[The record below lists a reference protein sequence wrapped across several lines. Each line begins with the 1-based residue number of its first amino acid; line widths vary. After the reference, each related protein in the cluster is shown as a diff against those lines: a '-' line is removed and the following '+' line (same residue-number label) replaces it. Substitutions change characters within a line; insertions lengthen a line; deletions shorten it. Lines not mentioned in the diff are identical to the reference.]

1 VPRQHELTSFWRI
14 CFDRPLNVQEHV
26 FSDLFNAVSDVEAFL
41 WLHYGIELALYP
53 QVEAQIIFQ
62 SDRSRLLRALEV
74 VIKAGVGRFFPP
86 ALYTF
91 LGEAFRSEAIFDIR
105 HAGRLASDPVNTIVF
120 DMLFHEIA
128 RTCSNPLFS
137 AFSDLITFGT
147 DDEWRMLIKQNADPD
162 QVLSGTGKKV
172 DILSAGYF
180 AALDHMGAMD
190 ELVRY
195 CADELMGDGA
205 ASSSDQ
211 AILMLRERIRSIHS
225 WRVKLDDP
233 IIRRR
238 FISVTDK
245 LRKQL
250 DSDRELTSVGF
261 ESDSL
266 LTVIASLGANWLGDD
281 SFSCAAPNRDQFLA
295 APKRASR
302 KFVVLAGSERQL
314 VRGARLIHASH
325 PDQTIEVSV
334 RLRHKSETKHRELK
348 AALEKPGFQPM
359 SRTEYE
365 SAHGADPADLNQ
377 IRKFAQEF
385 GLKVHETGTELA
397 RRTVLV
403 SGTVAQFQKAFNVE
417 LKEYSHPKGNF
428 RGRVGAIHVPA
439 EYADII
445 TGVFGLD
452 NRPQAEPHFRRLP
465 ETPGI
470 KAHAATIS
478 YDPNQVAQIYDYPA
492 GDGTGQCIGLI
503 ELGGGFQL
511 NHLTNYFGS
520 LNLATPQVLSV
531 LVDGGT
537 NSPGDPNGP
546 DGEVMLDIEVTG
558 AIAPAAKI
566 VVYFAPNTDQG
577 FLDAITTAVHDSTN
591 QPSVISISWG
601 GPESSWTTQSLTN
614 YDDAFQS
621 AAAMG
626 VTVCVASGDNGSTDG
641 VNDGN
646 NHVDFPASSSFALAC
661 GGTTLQANGHIANEL
676 VWNDLPN
683 GGAAGG
689 GVSDFFP
696 LPAYQDGFDVPAPTV
711 QGGGRGVPDVSG
723 DADPN
728 TGYNILVDGENAVI
742 GGTSAVAPLWA
753 GLVARIN
760 QSTGKPIGYLNP
772 QIYNQASEASG
783 FHDITQGNNGAFSAG
798 PGWDPCTGLGSP
810 DGAKLLAAL
819 TGTSS
824 SIHAAASVKSHQP
837 KDKNKAKESAA

>member
-1 VPRQHELTSFWRI
+1 MST
-14 CFDRPLNVQEHV
+14 
-26 FSDLFNAVSDVEAFL
+26 
-41 WLHYGIELALYP
+41 
-53 QVEAQIIFQ
+53 
-62 SDRSRLLRALEV
+62 
-74 VIKAGVGRFFPP
+74 
-86 ALYTF
+86 T
-91 LGEAFRSEAIFDIR
+91 
-105 HAGRLASDPVNTIVF
+105 
-120 DMLFHEIA
+120 
-128 RTCSNPLFS
+128 
-137 AFSDLITFGT
+137 
-147 DDEWRMLIKQNADPD
+147 
-162 QVLSGTGKKV
+162 
-172 DILSAGYF
+172 
-180 AALDHMGAMD
+180 
-190 ELVRY
+190 
-195 CADELMGDGA
+195 
-205 ASSSDQ
+205 
-211 AILMLRERIRSIHS
+211 
-225 WRVKLDDP
+225 
-233 IIRRR
+233 
-238 FISVTDK
+238 
-245 LRKQL
+245 
-250 DSDRELTSVGF
+250 
-261 ESDSL
+261 
-266 LTVIASLGANWLGDD
+266 
-281 SFSCAAPNRDQFLA
+281 
-295 APKRASR
+295 R
-302 KFVVLAGSERQL
+302 KFTVLAGSERQP

-325 PDQTIEVSV
+325 PDQTIEVSI

-348 AALEKPGFQPM
+348 AALEQPGFQPM
-359 SRTEYE
+359 SRAEYE
-365 SAHGADPADLNQ
+365 NAHGADPADLNQ

-417 LKEYSHPKGNF
+417 LKEYSHPKGNY
-428 RGRVGAIHVPA
+428 RGRVGAISVPSD
-439 EYADII
+439 YADII

-452 NRPQAEPHFRRLP
+452 NRPQAQPHFRRLP

-470 KAHAATIS
+470 KAHAATTS
-478 YDPNQVAQIYDYPA
+478 YDPNQVAQIYDYPP
-492 GDGTGQCIGLI
+492 GDGTGQCIGII

-511 NHLTNYFGS
+511 NDLTSYFGS

-546 DGEVMLDIEVTG
+546 DGEVMLDIEVAG

-614 YDDAFQS
+614 YDEAFQS

-661 GGTTLQANGHIANEL
+661 GGTTLQTSNDQIVSET
-676 VWNDLPN
+676 VWDDLPS
-683 GGAAGG
+683 GGATGG
-689 GVSDFFP
+689 GVSNVFP
-696 LPAYQDGFDVPAPTV
+696 LPTYQDGFDVPKPTV
-711 QGGGRGVPDVSG
+711 QAGGRGVPDVSG

-760 QSTGKPIGYLNP
+760 QSNGKPIGYLNP
-772 QIYNQASEASG
+772 QIYAQAVEAAG
-783 FHDITQGNNGAFSAG
+783 FHDITQGNNGAFNAG
-798 PGWDPCTGLGSP
+798 PGWDACTGLGSP
-810 DGAKLLAAL
+810 DGAKLLATL

-824 SIHAAASVKSHQP
+824 SIHAAASVRSHHP
-837 KDKNKAKESAA
+837 KEKGKDKESAA